1 MSTMLWVW
9 LGIFIVSLVIE
20 ILIPGLV
27 SLWFSVGSLASL
39 ILAIF
44 LGDTLIWLQIIVF
57 VLVSAAFVLLIRPVL
72 LKNRKKNTLTNVD
85 SLVGKVAFVTENIKP
100 FEVGTVK
107 LHGITWNA
115 IIDDNDKEIERNQK
129 VIIEDVKGNTL
140 KVKLFVKEE
149 E

>member
-44 LGDTLIWLQIIVF
+44 LGDTLIWLQIMRTTKIM
-57 VLVSAAFVLLIRPVL
+57 
-72 LKNRKKNTLTNVD
+72 KK
-85 SLVGKVAFVTENIKP
+85 I
-100 FEVGTVK
+100 
-107 LHGITWNA
+107 
-115 IIDDNDKEIERNQK
+115 
-129 VIIEDVKGNTL
+129 
-140 KVKLFVKEE
+140 
-149 E
+149 